1 MHSCTPFVYRKNG
14 FLFGQYCN
22 RDPWALFPLRV
33 YFLYKRSSTTIG
45 TLCHLCSIP
54 GNAPEIVGY
63 EQVGKRR
70 HDLVAVATLVSVFYL
85 TLQLEA
91 KKKKK
96 NKLSVVG
103 AASAITR
110 TCLPSCAGAAPP

>member
-96 NKLSVVG
+96 
-103 AASAITR
+103 T
-110 TCLPSCAGAAPP
+110 SCQ

>member
-1 MHSCTPFVYRKNG
+1 
-14 FLFGQYCN
+14 
-22 RDPWALFPLRV
+22 
-33 YFLYKRSSTTIG
+33 
-45 TLCHLCSIP
+45 
-54 GNAPEIVGY
+54 VGY

-96 NKLSVVG
+96 NTRPGVG
-103 AASAITR
+103 AEIV
-110 TCLPSCAGAAPP
+110 